1 MAKRTAWLIAAAVA
15 AVVYVGLWVGFVQ
28 GWAWLRAIDTR
39 SLKVFYDFGVDRPNW
54 VRFWQG
60 VSLVFGPHCFQ
71 VAGLAL
77 TVIMLPRRDWRTPAF
92 LLVSIGLADK
102 LSDAAKA
109 LAHRPRPSTAL
120 VEGIGTSFPSGHA
133 LCVVVGVFAILTI
146 VWPGTS
152 RRQRR
157 FLAVIGLALIA
168 LVGLARVVLNVHNPS
183 DVVAGWALGLLY
195 FLLCWIMI
203 RPQPGRP
210 RADSEERF
218 HRVPMPGNAAGFSAG
233 TANRS
238 GAAPD

>member
-1 MAKRTAWLIAAAVA
+1 MIAAVVA
-15 AVVYVGLWVGFVQ
+15 ALVYVGLWVGFVQ
-28 GWAWLRAIDTR
+28 GWAWLTAIDTR

-102 LSDAAKA
+102 LSDGAKA

-120 VEGIGTSFPSGHA
+120 VESIATSFPSGHA
-133 LCVVVGVFAILTI
+133 VSVVVGVLAILTI

-152 RRQRR
+152 RRRRR
-157 FLAVIGLALIA
+157 FLVAVGGALIA

-195 FLLCWIMI
+195 FLLCWSII
-203 RPQPGRP
+203 RPQPNRP
-210 RADSEERF
+210 RADSAEGLP
-218 HRVPMPGNAAGFSAG
+218 RVPPPEHTTGFGAPNGSD
-233 TANRS
+233 
-238 GAAPD
+238 AAPG